1 MLPLGV
7 RALLLMTGASAL
19 GLGVNALRRDG
30 VSLAAYAPPAVCGAP
45 ASPITAAAPPVNI
58 LTPAEAAGLCGD
70 PGTVLADVRSAAA
83 FAEGHVTGA
92 IHLPCAAS
100 GDVAAAAVALL
111 AGKSRLVVYGDA
123 TADAATVAEEMRRR
137 AGRPRLDVVVIEG
150 GFAAWNQ
157 AGLACSSGPC
167 PECGAPHDPSGAR

>member
-1 MLPLGV
+1 MLPLGA
-7 RALLLMTGASAL
+7 RALLLMTAAGAL
-19 GLGVNALRRDG
+19 GLGVNALRPDG
-30 VSLAAYAPPAVCGAP
+30 VSLAAYAPPAVCGASSSP
-45 ASPITAAAPPVNI
+45 SRTASPPVSI

-70 PGTVLADVRSAAA
+70 AGTVLADVRSASA

-137 AGRPRLDVVVIEG
+137 ARLDVVVIEG

-167 PECGAPHDPSGAR
+167 PQCGAPHDHPGAR